1 MSLVASLLAEA
12 AEGLEGG
19 FVESVKSA
27 LAKIVIPGRIDG
39 AVVEKYVRKAMR
51 FGVWGRLRPEAW
63 ALLLALRRWGPVR
76 SPTLRSIVEGILLEI
91 ELCTVRGRALFYGVV
106 VSLKSLGLTLRE
118 ALKNVSRLLFL
129 GISYLNNPPMYR
141 VYG

>member
-12 AEGLEGG
+12 AESLEGE
-19 FVESVKSA
+19 FVESVKGA
-27 LAKIVIPGRIDG
+27 LAKIVIPERIDG
-39 AVVEKYVRKAMR
+39 VVVEKYVRKAMR
-51 FGVWGRLRPEAW
+51 FGVWGRLRPEAR

-91 ELCTVRGRALFYGVV
+91 ELCTVRGRALFYGIV
-106 VSLKSLGLTLRE
+106 VSLKSLGLTTRE
-118 ALKNVSRLLFL
+118 ALKNVARLLYL